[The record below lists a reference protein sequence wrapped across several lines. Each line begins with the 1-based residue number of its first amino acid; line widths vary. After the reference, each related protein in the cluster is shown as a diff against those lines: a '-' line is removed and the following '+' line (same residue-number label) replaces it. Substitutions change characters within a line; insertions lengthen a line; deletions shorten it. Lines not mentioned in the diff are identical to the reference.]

1 MHILLAEPTVPQK
14 LPASPGILLRPI
26 NIHNGVIAFP
36 YKDPLRRADPYNPL
50 PSEAEIRCRR
60 CGTWVLQ
67 KIEMDLTL
75 YLHTIMS
82 SKTFTRWTE
91 EERRAHRRKQN
102 ATYQARKVENLT
114 PREKQVKEEER
125 RKRQATKQAME
136 QGEWISATVTIKVE
150 KEEKKATKV
159 AKNGFAALESDEE
172 KEVQETK
179 ETWGKQKI
187 NWADSDDE

>member
-1 MHILLAEPTVPQK
+1 VKLRSVAGAEPGFCK
-14 LPASPGILLRPI
+14 
-26 NIHNGVIAFP
+26 
-36 YKDPLRRADPYNPL
+36 
-50 PSEAEIRCRR
+50 
-60 CGTWVLQ
+60 
-67 KIEMDLTL
+67 KIEMNLTL
-75 YLHTIMS
+75 YLHTTMS

-102 ATYQARKVENLT
+102 AAYQARKVEHLT

-125 RKRQATKQAME
+125 RKRQVTKQAME
-136 QGEWISATVTIKVE
+136 QGEWISATVTKVE

-172 KEVQETK
+172 EVKETK

>member
-1 MHILLAEPTVPQK
+1 
-14 LPASPGILLRPI
+14 
-26 NIHNGVIAFP
+26 
-36 YKDPLRRADPYNPL
+36 
-50 PSEAEIRCRR
+50 
-60 CGTWVLQ
+60 
-67 KIEMDLTL
+67 
-75 YLHTIMS
+75 MS

-102 ATYQARKVENLT
+102 AAYQARKVEHLT

-125 RKRQATKQAME
+125 RKRQVTKQAME
-136 QGEWISATVTIKVE
+136 QGEWISATVTKVE

-172 KEVQETK
+172 EVKETK

>member
-1 MHILLAEPTVPQK
+1 
-14 LPASPGILLRPI
+14 
-26 NIHNGVIAFP
+26 
-36 YKDPLRRADPYNPL
+36 
-50 PSEAEIRCRR
+50 
-60 CGTWVLQ
+60 
-67 KIEMDLTL
+67 MDFSL
-75 YLHTIMS
+75 YLHNTMS
-82 SKTFTRWTE
+82 ATKTFTRWTE

-102 ATYQARKVENLT
+102 AAYQARKVEHLT

-125 RKRQATKQAME
+125 RKRQVTKQAME
-136 QGEWISATVTIKVE
+136 QGEWVSATVTIKVE

-172 KEVQETK
+172 EVKETK